1 MNRSAANTT
10 ARVVTAIFGGYV
22 AASGLVA
29 LLAVGL
35 PRLTALPRSEAV
47 VLASML
53 GFVIYLALLLWA
65 FAERKLPRL
74 VLGLALVAAASFSIV
89 ALLNRQGG

>member
-1 MNRSAANTT
+1 MNRSAVNTT
-10 ARVVTAIFGGYV
+10 ARVVTAILGGYT

-53 GFVIYLALLLWA
+53 GFVLYLALLLWG
-65 FAERKLPRL
+65 FAERRL
-74 VLGLALVAAASFSIV
+74 LRLFLGLAFIAGASFSIV
-89 ALLNRQGG
+89 ALLNRHGG